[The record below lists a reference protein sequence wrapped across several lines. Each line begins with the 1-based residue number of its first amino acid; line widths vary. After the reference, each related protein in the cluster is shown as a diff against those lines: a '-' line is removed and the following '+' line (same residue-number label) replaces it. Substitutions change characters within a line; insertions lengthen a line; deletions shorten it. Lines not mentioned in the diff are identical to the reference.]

1 MKPKSFIKNLF
12 VILLF
17 AIFSYQSWLTL
28 AKYLERKTWYQVTST
43 DNETILFPSIT
54 FCKKFMY
61 RQRDFIRN
69 GFIKRSYSEKRELTH
84 VWNFLKPSL

>member
-1 MKPKSFIKNLF
+1 MKPKSYIKNLF
-12 VILLF
+12 VILLL

-28 AKYLERKTWYQVTST
+28 TKYLERKTWYQVTTS
-43 DNETILFPSIT
+43 DNDTILFPSIT

-69 GFIKRSYSEKRELTH
+69 GF
-84 VWNFLKPSL
+84 